1 MARSSPSATQTAT
14 AGLYRRLGEASR
26 RHDRD
31 DRERDQ
37 WDRSRFRTVKRMSD
51 IQKQVQQAIDQSENA
66 DYRTRDRRFASAGFH
81 YDKQYA

>member
-1 MARSSPSATQTAT
+1 
-14 AGLYRRLGEASR
+14 
-26 RHDRD
+26 
-31 DRERDQ
+31 
-37 WDRSRFRTVKRMSD
+37 MSD